1 MYIARVVGDVVATH
15 RHTNLG
21 GNKLLLIRRL
31 SLEGKEEGAE
41 VIALDVIGVGPGER
55 VLVVQ
60 EGNAAR
66 SLFGSKAIPAQ
77 AVVVGVVDEVQLDG
91 AAEQGSG
98 DAGRVGRGTS

>member
-15 RHTNLG
+15 RHKSLG

-31 SLEGKEEGAE
+31 SLEGSEEGSE
-41 VIALDVIGVGPGER
+41 IIALDVIGVGPGER

-66 SLFGSKAIPAQ
+66 SLFGSGTIPAQ
-77 AVVVGVVDEVQLDG
+77 AVVVGVVDELQL
-91 AAEQGSG
+91 AEF
-98 DAGRVGRGTS
+98 